1 MLAYADHHAPKRS
14 EPLVVC
20 GCGLLEGGGMAFAF
34 YRGIVQENGDNT
46 HGTIQLKRAKKIK
59 KDNAMIPKP
68 LYNAAQVLSVLS
80 GVGCQLR
87 VEDDALIVHDPKR
100 ALTDEMRD
108 EIHKHKLAILALLLR
123 ESLLHLVQVLDMS
136 QPTVRVGMQEEY
148 AAALL
153 AAMRLVG
160 DPWAEENHETNF
172 WQDA

>member
-1 MLAYADHHAPKRS
+1 
-14 EPLVVC
+14 
-20 GCGLLEGGGMAFAF
+20 MAFAF

-59 KDNAMIPKP
+59 KDNTMIPKP